1 MSDNKIQVL
10 AEMIEAKKPDAEI
23 RAEAIRLGVASADAS
38 ELIAGLRH
46 DIALHGGPV
55 LRMIANVEIKK

>member
-1 MSDNKIQVL
+1 
-10 AEMIEAKKPDAEI
+10 MIEAKKPAAEI

-38 ELIAGLRH
+38 ELIAELRH

-55 LRMIANVEIKK
+55 LRMIAGVEIGK